1 MCFGGNDSSPT
12 PQLPSPPPEQ
22 EMLDVIDEV
31 NGVQSIVA
39 TDAVTGKKRRMIQKL
54 PRSPEDQA
62 LFDEA
67 GILMTRAIEESQRLY
82 SYDPSQILDF
92 APFVTEINRLNTERQ
107 GDLASLAQIPDFA
120 QEMNQFKGMQ
130 QTILD
135 DAYARQQNTQQEALN
150 RMGYGHG
157 STASGELNAVL
168 ASEKAKADQRVGV
181 ESELYGRDLRRQD
194 MADRSN
200 LYGLREAGRQGQLSS
215 LQSDYGFQKDH
226 QRDLENQRELALSHN
241 QNLLNIG
248 SAIRGA
254 DTAQRASSMAP
265 QLQFADWQARNNMA
279 MQRHQAE
286 TNRILGQ
293 HQLNRGDEAN
303 RQPGFGS
310 TMLGLGGTVVGAY
323 FGGPMGA
330 MAGGAA
336 GRAAGGAM
344 DRR

>member
-39 TDAVTGKKRRMIQKL
+39 TDAATGKRRRIIQRL

-67 GILMTRAIEESQRLY
+67 GTLMTRAIEESRRLY
-82 SYDPSQILDF
+82 DYDPSQILDF

-107 GDLASLAQIPDFA
+107 GDLAALAHIPDFA

-135 DAYARQQNTQQEALN
+135 DAYTRQQNTQQESLN

-157 STASGELNAVL
+157 STASQELNAVL
-168 ASEKAKADQRVGV
+168 ASERAKAEQRVGV

-200 LYGLREAGRQGQLSS
+200 LYGLREAGRQGQLSD
-215 LQSDYGFQKDH
+215 LQARYGLQKDR
-226 QRDLENQRELALSHN
+226 QRDLENQRDRALNHN

-254 DTAQRASSMAP
+254 DTAQHAASMAP

-293 HQLNRGDEAN
+293 HQLNRADEAN
-303 RQPGFGS
+303 QQPGFGS
-310 TMLGLGGTVVGAY
+310 TMLGLGGTVAGAY

-330 MAGGAA
+330 MMGGAA
-336 GRAAGGAM
+336 GRSVGGQIG
-344 DRR
+344 RR